1 MIIRN
6 AELKD
11 TETILDLLKKTP
23 ELQGCGEIDALYSE
37 GYVVDSIKDKKIN
50 LVLVAEQNTKVVGL
64 LMAEIWKEKKYSFFV
79 DFVVLPEYRSKGIGT
94 KLYESYEKHCKK
106 NGLKTIIGLVKT
118 ENSNMQ
124 RFCEKRGYKK
134 GNKFYLYEKEI

>member
-1 MIIRN
+1 M
-6 AELKD
+6 
-11 TETILDLLKKTP
+11 
-23 ELQGCGEIDALYSE
+23 
-37 GYVVDSIKDKKIN
+37 
-50 LVLVAEQNTKVVGL
+50 VAEQNTKVVGL